1 VTESIDYPE
10 QMRRDREEIA
20 RLQGCPVWPACG
32 CGTQSGPHTC
42 EWKKM
47 AAEIAH
53 LTAQRDQLLASLS
66 WMEDQDPQLVDAAR
80 EKFNLTAVEE
90 KP

>member
-1 VTESIDYPE
+1 
-10 QMRRDREEIA
+10 
-20 RLQGCPVWPACG
+20 
-32 CGTQSGPHTC
+32 
-42 EWKKM
+42 M